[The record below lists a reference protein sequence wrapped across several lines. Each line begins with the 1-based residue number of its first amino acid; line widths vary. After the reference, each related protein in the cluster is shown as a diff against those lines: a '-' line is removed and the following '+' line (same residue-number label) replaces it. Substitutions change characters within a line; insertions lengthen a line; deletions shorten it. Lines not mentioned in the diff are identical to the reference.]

1 MYLYGILRL
10 AVLFH
15 IVVASPL
22 ALDLNVDPDRQ
33 LSFND
38 VSEASTV
45 ANVDRVPRPDK
56 VPYYDPRDRGG
67 SLLNVSVNG
76 SPPHEKRPRRSPI
89 LAEEPMGR
97 RRAVERDHKRS
108 IEPRRVAQE
117 RTDRLLE
124 KLG

>member
-1 MYLYGILRL
+1 MYLYGLLRL
-10 AVLFH
+10 AVLLH

-33 LSFND
+33 VSFND

-76 SPPHEKRPRRSPI
+76 PPHTKTPSSLTTSRRGI
-89 LAEEPMGR
+89 HGEAESR
-97 RRAVERDHKRS
+97 
-108 IEPRRVAQE
+108 
-117 RTDRLLE
+117 
-124 KLG
+124 